1 MKGINLIFL
10 SLLIISFFLSL
21 VYGQV
26 YVPFDKIFSLHGV
39 YKTVI
44 LDIKFPTTLSTLLI
58 GICLSISGAIMQ
70 LLLRNPLMDPY
81 ISGTASGGAFG
92 AVLAYYLLAFNLPF
106 SWIIYI
112 SPVIAFM
119 FSLIA
124 TGLTVL
130 IGRKTG
136 VYGIIVG
143 GVVISYIFSSLITVM
158 ITEMSIRFPQV
169 PPLIFWLLGS
179 IQIVGYTDVVILS
192 LLALGLVLVS
202 LRYSRKIDLVSIS
215 DEMAYS
221 KRIDPNKFRVFWIAL
236 VSVIVGYVVSQVGI
250 IGFIGIIVPHILRR
264 FYGGNTK
271 SLILGSITLGSTILL
286 FSNLIADG
294 SLGFEI
300 PITAIT
306 SLIASPIIIYV
317 LVRRNAQEY

>member
-179 IQIVGYTDVVILS
+179 IQIVGYTDVIILS

-250 IGFIGIIVPHILRR
+250 IGFIGIIV
-264 FYGGNTK
+264 
-271 SLILGSITLGSTILL
+271 
-286 FSNLIADG
+286 
-294 SLGFEI
+294 
-300 PITAIT
+300 
-306 SLIASPIIIYV
+306 
-317 LVRRNAQEY
+317 